1 MSSITVTPLAPA
13 LGAEISGVDLRRPIA
28 GDVMAQL
35 QKAWT
40 EHLVLRFRGQLLTDP
55 ELMALTRAFGDLD
68 PPGPNPY
75 GKPFLAE
82 FPEINVISNVKVGGM
97 PIGNLG
103 DGEAVWHC
111 DMTYID
117 TPPKAA
123 MLHALDVPPSG
134 GDTFWANMYMAYET
148 LPSDLKTRI
157 AGRRAIHDATYNS
170 AGMMRK
176 GMKEVTDPSEAPGAR
191 HPLVVRHADTGRAAL
206 FLGRR
211 RNSYI
216 VGLPLEE
223 SNALLD
229 ELWAHATQ
237 PQFTFRQEWQPHDLI
252 LWDNRCTLHRRD
264 SFDPTVS
271 RIMHRTQIKGIAT
284 QAYTENEAL
293 AMAAS

>member
-13 LGAEISGVDLRRPIA
+13 LGAEISGLDLRAPLAPDAVAALKRA
-28 GDVMAQL
+28 WGD
-35 QKAWT
+35 
-40 EHLVLRFRGQLLTDP
+40 HLVLRFRGQLLSDP
-55 ELMALTRAFGDLD
+55 ELLALSRVFGELD

-111 DMTYID
+111 DMTYVD
-117 TPPKAA
+117 APPMAA
-123 MLHALDVPPSG
+123 LLHALDVPPSG
-134 GDTFWANMYMAYET
+134 GDTYWANMYLAYEA
-148 LPSDLKTRI
+148 LPRALKQAI

-170 AGMMRK
+170 AGMMRR
-176 GMKEVTDPSEAPGAR
+176 GMKEVTDPREAPGAR
-191 HPLVVRHADTGRAAL
+191 QPLVVRHPETGRAAL
-206 FLGRR
+206 YLGRR

-216 VGLPLEE
+216 LGMPLAD

-237 PQFTFRQEWQPHDLI
+237 PQFTFRQEWRPHDLI

-264 SFDPTVS
+264 AFDPAVS
-271 RIMHRTQIKGIAT
+271 RIMHRTQIKGAT
-284 QAYTENEAL
+284 MTPYEAAD
-293 AMAAS
+293 AMAA